1 MKKFFNMEGKFFNGM
16 TKLAN
21 LLWLNILVVICCIP
35 VITAGAAIT
44 AMYSVTMPMTRDEEG
59 YITRSFFK
67 AFKSNFLQA
76 TAMWLIILAG
86 AAVLLLDVHIVGNY
100 LTQFMGVLLIPMC
113 FLSLVLLALYLYAFP
128 LQAYFANTIKG
139 TLGNALR
146 LAVVHLPYTLIFVLL
161 QIMPW
166 VVIAKVSNPGLLI
179 AMCWGIAG
187 IAYIC
192 SFAYRGIFHKYEG
205 TQEEPEKESEIDTDG
220 MK

>member
-1 MKKFFNMEGKFFNGM
+1 MKKFFSMEGKFFNGM

-21 LLWLNILVVICCIP
+21 LLWLNILMVICCIP

-44 AMYSVTMPMTRDEEG
+44 AMYSVTLPMTRDEEG

-86 AAVLLLDVHIVGNY
+86 VVVLFLDVHILGNY
-100 LTQFMGVLLIPMC
+100 LTQFIGVLLIPMC
-113 FLSLVLLALYLYAFP
+113 FLLLVLLELYLYAFP
-128 LQAYFANTIKG
+128 LQAYFKNTIKG
-139 TLGNALR
+139 TLGNALK
-146 LAVVHLPYTLIFVLL
+146 LAVAHLPYTFVFVLL

-166 VVIAKVSNPGLLI
+166 IVIAKVSNPGLLV
-179 AMCWGIAG
+179 AMGWGIAG

-192 SFAYRGIFHKYEG
+192 SFAYRGIFQKYEG
-205 TQEEPEKESEIDTDG
+205 TQEEPEQESEIDTDD